1 MKRTDKF
8 ILAFLLLSLVASVA
22 RAQSPAATGALGG
35 PSAQGQAQTRR
46 PIAIDDLIHMARVQE
61 PRISPD
67 GQWVAYTVQTPDV
80 ANNKTLHNIWIVP
93 TGGGDARQ
101 LTSGDSDS
109 LPQWSPDSTRI
120 AFLSK
125 RDGTS
130 EIYIVSLR
138 GGEPQKLTAL
148 SGDADNEQWSP
159 DGQWIA
165 FTSSV
170 FPDCP
175 DDACNR
181 ARLDAAAKDPVKAR
195 VYDHLLYRHWTH
207 WSDGRRSHLF
217 VVNVG
222 TGQTRDLT
230 ASADYDV
237 PPDERG
243 DPGDI
248 AWSPDSKE
256 LCYTAVTD
264 RPEAIS
270 TNGDL
275 FTVPL
280 SGGAGNRITKNPG
293 FDGHPAYSP
302 DGRYIAYHSQA
313 TPEYESDLFRLMLYN
328 RANGTSVQLA
338 KSLDLWVDTIVW
350 ARDSKKIYFHAQKE
364 FWQPVF
370 EVAPEEGAEAKAIIN
385 EGFNNNLSISAD
397 GRWFAFLRSSA
408 TMPTDVYI
416 AHSDGAGVKQLTHQN
431 AERLAGLDLPKPEF
445 FWFAGAKGERVQAM
459 LLRPPGF
466 DPAKRYPL
474 LLLAHGGPQTAWE
487 DAWEAS
493 GYRWNAQ
500 LFASPGYVTLLINR
514 HGSTGYGQKF
524 VDEIQDDWGGAPYED
539 LMKGVDYVLANYS
552 FVDASRMA
560 AAGPSYGGYMIDWIA
575 THTNRFKCL
584 VSHAGPYDEASMYGS
599 TEELWFVEHDFK
611 GTPWTNPQDY
621 AKWSPSTY
629 AAKLGEF
636 KTPILLTTGEMD
648 YRVPYTQVLEF
659 FTALQRQGVPSKL
672 VVFPN
677 DGHWL
682 LKPMDSQFW
691 YKTVQDWLAS
701 YLK

>member
-1 MKRTDKF
+1 MKRTEKWF
-8 ILAFLLLSLVASVA
+8 LAILLLSFVATVA
-22 RAQSPAATGALGG
+22 RAQAPATPVAK
-35 PSAQGQAQTRR
+35 R
-46 PIAIDDLIHMARVQE
+46 PISIDDLINMARVQE
-61 PRISPD
+61 PQISPD
-67 GQWVAYTVQTPDV
+67 GKWVAYTVQTPDV
-80 ANNKTLHNIWIVP
+80 ADNTTLHNIWIVS
-93 TGGGDARQ
+93 TAGGDAHQ
-101 LTSGDSDS
+101 LTHGDSDS

-120 AFLSK
+120 AFLSQ

-130 EIYIVSLR
+130 AVFVQPAA
-138 GGEPQKLTAL
+138 GGEALKLTAL
-148 SGDADNEQWSP
+148 SGDADNVHWSP
-159 DGQWIA
+159 DGRWIS
-165 FTSSV
+165 FTSNV
-170 FPDCP
+170 FPDCA
-175 DDACNR
+175 DDDCDR
-181 ARLDAAAKDPVKAR
+181 ARLAAAAKDPVKAH
-195 VYDHLLYRHWTH
+195 VYDHLLFRHWTH

-217 VVNVG
+217 VVSVQ

-230 ASADYDV
+230 AGADYDV

-264 RPEAIS
+264 RPEATS

-275 FTVPL
+275 FTVPAT
-280 SGGAGNRITKNPG
+280 GGASKRITTNPG
-293 FDGHPAYSP
+293 FDGHPTYSP
-302 DGRYIAYHSQA
+302 DGRFIAYHSQA

-328 RANGTSVQLA
+328 RATGTSVQLA
-338 KSLDLWVDTIVW
+338 KSLDLWVDTIIW
-350 ARDSKKIYFHAQKE
+350 APDSKNIYFHAQKE

-370 EVAPEEGAEAKAIIN
+370 EVAAEEGAEAKAVIN
-385 EGFNNNLSISAD
+385 EGFNDNLSISAD
-397 GRWFAFLRSSA
+397 GSLFAFLRSSG

-416 AHSDGAGVKQLTHQN
+416 AHSDGTGVKQLTHQN
-431 AERLAGLDLPKPEF
+431 AERLAQLDLPKPEF
-445 FWFAGAKGERVQAM
+445 FWFTGGKGERVQAM
-459 LLRPPGF
+459 LTRPPGF
-466 DPAKRYPL
+466 DPTKKYPL

-487 DAWEAS
+487 DAWGAS
-493 GYRWNAQ
+493 QYRWNAQ
-500 LFASPGYVTLLINR
+500 VFAAPGYVTLQINR
-514 HGSTGYGQKF
+514 HGSTGYGQAF

-539 LMKGVDYVLANYS
+539 LMKGVDYVLANYP
-552 FVDASRMA
+552 FVDGTRMG

-611 GTPWTNPQDY
+611 GMPWTNPQDY
-621 AKWSPSTY
+621 MKWSPSTY

-672 VVFPN
+672 AVFPN

-682 LKPMDSQFW
+682 LKPMDSKFW
-691 YKTVQDWLAS
+691 YTTVQDWLAN